1 MARWAGVG
9 NPFVYEASQLL
20 MEKLAVEAYQ
30 VAMVKT
36 EARIV
41 EGEAGK
47 VICKE
52 AERIKP
58 AAVVMGTR
66 GRSLINR

>member
-1 MARWAGVG
+1 MG